1 MSLSLDELAKIVSE
15 VYKRNAEYEKLF
27 NKLDNACNEAHVDNH
42 CDNSFN
48 YGNIDISF
56 IPQLRTI
63 FNILQR
69 TEIENDTYIK
79 DVNLDIDD
87 PCPYYK
93 YWFYYKIINNN
104 LKEDDIE
111 ELMTTL
117 NENIRGIYR
126 NILGIRCKFYANSLY
141 DVKIM
146 KVLYDHIFI
155 FNNEKNNPNLIEK
168 IKKSEFCT
176 YLKEYFNQIFV
187 DKTIT
192 CSHFSPYAFC
202 MEYNK
207 HLTGII
213 NLKEISDLS
222 CESNEN
228 VTPYTSYLNS
238 RKQVVEEE
246 ATNMGNGVSQLPFPD
261 KNSLE
266 VTQTENAQ
274 NSNLSSNNT
283 IIGTGVVGVSSI
295 LFLLYKFT
303 SLGSLIRRR
312 KRGIND
318 VMKKYQEGNTDVLL
332 LKNSEGANINYDNNE
347 YNLAYTPV

>member
-1 MSLSLDELAKIVSE
+1 MSLSLDELAKIE

-111 ELMTTL
+111 EIK
-117 NENIRGIYR
+117 NIWNVNIEGIYSS
-126 NILGIRCKFYANSLY
+126 ILGKWCNFYAKTLD

-155 FNNEKNNPNLIEK
+155 FNDKQNNPNLIEK
-168 IKKSEFCT
+168 IKKCEFCNH
-176 YLKEYFNQIFV
+176 LKEYIKQIFGENP
-187 DKTIT
+187 IT
-192 CSHFSPYAFC
+192 CSHSSPYAFC
-202 MEYNK
+202 MEHNN
-207 HLTGII
+207 H
-213 NLKEISDLS
+213 LKEIIKLEEINNLS
-222 CESNEN
+222 CESNEY
-228 VTPYTSYLNS
+228 VSHYTSRLNS
-238 RKQVVEEE
+238 HEQVIKEEKI
-246 ATNMGNGVSQLPFPD
+246 NMGEGAPELVISE
-261 KNSLE
+261 KNSPAITLPG
-266 VTQTENAQ
+266 NAQ
-274 NSNLSSNNT
+274 DNDLSTNNT
-283 IIGTGVVGVSSI
+283 VIFYFSWVFDT
-295 LFLLYKFT
+295 T
-303 SLGSLIRRR
+303 SERGDKRCSEKISRR
-312 KRGIND
+312 KYRFITTTKFGRD
-318 VMKKYQEGNTDVLL
+318 
-332 LKNSEGANINYDNNE
+332 
-347 YNLAYTPV
+347 